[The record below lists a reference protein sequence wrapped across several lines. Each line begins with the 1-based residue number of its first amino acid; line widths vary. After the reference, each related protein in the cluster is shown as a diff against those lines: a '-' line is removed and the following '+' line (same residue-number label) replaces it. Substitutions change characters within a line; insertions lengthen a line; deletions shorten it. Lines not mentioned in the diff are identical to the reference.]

1 MPRKRE
7 ERMNSVRAYES
18 VQKILEGHKR
28 GHCDLQCAVGLL
40 EALWRQASE
49 DGRKD
54 IENALWTTLS
64 SQPLKA
70 GKQVGNYISD
80 VLRVVI
86 RAIATFGPTA
96 NLPSLVFGRLSWQD
110 AELASVWAQGM
121 CGELSY
127 SMFHHADR
135 FAQPTLDMTKALCA
149 TYTFAQTAQLTGTQ
163 FPQIIIDAAADLE
176 RIIEQIEFSRFAA
189 ALREKE
195 EPQPQVNEL
204 RALLTNAGLPSRIEA
219 AMDEAD
225 TYLQGTGQFDP
236 KHAADLIRTCMDETH
251 RAVVSELGRITGQP
265 YEGPDSDGHRRAYMR
280 QKDFI
285 DEDEEK
291 FFSCIYTL
299 ILREGTHRLL
309 APRETVLVMERTV
322 RDYLLLL
329 LRRLVARRPLPLRNA

>member
-1 MPRKRE
+1 
-7 ERMNSVRAYES
+7 MNSVRAYES
-18 VQKILEGHKR
+18 VQKILDGHER
-28 GHCDLQCAVGLL
+28 GHCDLQRAVGLL
-40 EALWRQASE
+40 EVLWRQASE
-49 DGRKD
+49 EGRKH

-64 SQPLKA
+64 SQPLKT
-70 GKQVGNYISD
+70 GKQAGSYIPD
-80 VLRVVI
+80 VLKVAI

-96 NLPSLVFGRLSWQD
+96 NLPSLVFGRLPWQD
-110 AELASVWAQGM
+110 AELAAVWAQGM

-127 SMFHHADR
+127 SMSYHADR
-135 FAQPTLDMTKALCA
+135 FAQPTLDLTKSLCA
-149 TYTFAQTAQLTGTQ
+149 TYTFARSAQLTGTQ
-163 FPQIIIDAAADLE
+163 FPPIVIDAAANLE
-176 RIIEQIEFSRFAA
+176 RIIEEIEFSRFAA
-189 ALREKE
+189 ALTEKE
-195 EPQPQVNEL
+195 EPQAQANEL
-204 RALLTNAGLPSRIEA
+204 RSLLTNAGLPSRIEA

-265 YEGPDSDGHRRAYMR
+265 YEGPDSDGHRRTYMR

-299 ILREGTHRLL
+299 ISHEGTHRLL
-309 APRETVLVMERTV
+309 APKESVLVMERTV

-329 LRRLVARRPLPLRNA
+329 LRRLVARRSMLPGKA